1 MSHPVLDKGSPAG
14 PSGAGFGMS
23 GVIGAPGIGLTGH
36 DVLHGFSPAHRH
48 GKHALVRETR
58 YARNGTASIA
68 YQTFGSGQRDIV
80 LGLGWLSNLDAAW
93 EEPRYARFLSG
104 LANFAHVVA
113 YDARG
118 TGLSDAIPLSENLSL
133 DERANDLK
141 AVIDSAKL
149 SAPTLVGFG
158 ASGYAFAQ
166 FAAKYPERVGA
177 LILINSASN
186 GLARLTSDATGTV
199 QVDLQTVAPSA
210 AQEPAFTAWWEAFLR
225 RCASPGSALSLARM
239 NAGIDIRPSLPAIN
253 APTLVLHRVGDRAVP
268 IAHGRELAAL
278 IPRAILRELPGEDHL
293 PFIGD
298 SDSLID
304 EIEQFMTGARTRRD
318 PDVDLATIL
327 VIDVADSAEVAVAMG
342 DRRWANVWSQV
353 EAIISDEILRDGGNQ
368 LMSLPSGV
376 MASFPAPVPA
386 LQCAIRLNEAIRQ
399 LRLTARA
406 GLHAGELPA
415 GRSGRT
421 GVVGQLALRVARL
434 ARPGEVLA
442 TDSVVGLAAGAD
454 LSFEPAGDHPM
465 PGYPG
470 GWRLHRVG
478 RAGAPSVPGTAP
490 LGDGRPLAML
500 SPREREIAALIALG
514 LSNRQISDELAIS
527 VGTVERH
534 VANML
539 GKLGYRSRTQ
549 IAAWAVEHAL
559 LSPPPAS

>member
-1 MSHPVLDKGSPAG
+1 
-14 PSGAGFGMS
+14 MS
-23 GVIGAPGIGLTGH
+23 GVINAPGVELDGH
-36 DVLHGFSPAHRH
+36 GVLHAFRPFHRY
-48 GKHALVRETR
+48 GKQTLVRETR

-68 YQTFGSGQRDIV
+68 YQTFGSGDRDIV

-93 EEPRYARFLSG
+93 EEPRYARFLAG
-104 LANFAHVVA
+104 LAAFARVVA

-133 DERANDLK
+133 DERADDLK

-149 SAPTLVGFG
+149 TAPLLVGFG
-158 ASGYAFAQ
+158 ASGFAFAH
-166 FAAKYPERVGA
+166 FAAMFPERVGA

-186 GLARLTSDATGTV
+186 GLARLTSDETGTV
-199 QVDLQTVAPSA
+199 QVNLETVAPSA
-210 AQEPAFTAWWEAFLR
+210 AHEPAFTAWWDAFVR

-239 NAGIDIRPSLPAIN
+239 NAGIDIRPSLPAIR
-253 APTLVLHRVGDRAVP
+253 APTMVLHRAGDRAVP
-268 IAHGRELAAL
+268 ITHGRELATL
-278 IPRAILRELPGEDHL
+278 IPGAILRELPGEDHL

-298 SDSLID
+298 TDSLLD
-304 EIEQFMTGARTRRD
+304 EIEQFLTGARTRRE

-327 VIDVADSAEVAVAMG
+327 VIDVVDSAEVAVALG
-342 DRRWANVWSQV
+342 DRRWAEVWSQV
-353 EAIISDEILRDGGNQ
+353 EAIIADEILLDGGQ
-368 LMSLPSGV
+368 PLLSLPSGV
-376 MASFPAPVPA
+376 VASFRAPVPA
-386 LQCAIRLNEAIRQ
+386 LQCAIRLNSAIRH
-399 LRLTARA
+399 LRLTARL

-415 GRSGRT
+415 GRGT
-421 GVVGQLALRVARL
+421 AAGVVCQLAMRVARL

-442 TDSVVGLAAGAD
+442 TETVVGLATGAD

-478 RAGAPSVPGTAP
+478 RAGATSISGTAP
-490 LGDGRPLAML
+490 LGDDRPLATL

-514 LSNRQISDELAIS
+514 LANRQISGELAIS

-549 IAAWAVEHAL
+549 IAAWAVDHAL
-559 LSPPPAS
+559 LTPPPT